1 MSRERANSELRLAM
15 KLEEQSRKQDS
26 NLRKAASTQNHLQE
40 LNQQKV
46 NQQLQKL
53 QSTLSKQ
60 ESALKKKEEHKML
73 SKARKQMTE
82 EFQSKKRI
90 IL

>member
-73 SKARKQMTE
+73 SKARK
-82 EFQSKKRI
+82 
-90 IL
+90 